1 MAISYTTTRNK
12 QHGTIT
18 ISDGTGTPKTLQIP
32 ISPGDLQFSASP
44 NPGQVVM
51 NRDVLSHF
59 TIAPQTPVTGRLS
72 IKFTEWKGKGLSGA
86 NPSVYDAMT
95 KTGNAS
101 SWVSTSTCGPYTTD
115 MTFAIANPCSGAG
128 TGIDQAESLLFSDVL
143 WGPFNFAEAS
153 DTDTIEIPFTALV
166 TAPSSTRSG
175 S

>member
-1 MAISYTTTRNK
+1 MTISDKTTRNK

-18 ISDGTGTPKTLQIP
+18 ISDGSGSPKTLLIP
-32 ISPGDLQFSASP
+32 ISPGDLQFSADP
-44 NPGQVVM
+44 NPGQIVM
-51 NRDVLSHF
+51 NRDVLSHW

-72 IKFTEWKGKGLSGA
+72 IKFTEWKGKSFSGA

-128 TGIDQAESLLFSDVL
+128 TGIDQAESLLFSDVR